1 LTIREDK
8 ACIKE
13 GREKGKGGCRK
24 MVKANISLQV
34 FEVVGIKMLF
44 SLICKIIYGSA
55 DNI

>member
-55 DNI
+55 DSI